1 MGLTGHLNDGIPA
14 IEARAVGFL
23 AGTARLLAD
32 VSLAVRPGE
41 LVALV
46 GPNGA
51 GKSTLLKLL
60 AGDLT
65 PSEGAVLLD
74 GRPLTSYRAA
84 ALARR
89 RAVMP
94 QQTMLQFAFTV
105 REVVEMGRNP
115 HPSSSGDADRAI
127 VDESLERTDTTALA
141 GRTYPTL
148 SGGEQQRVTL
158 ARVLVQ
164 QTPLLLLDEPTTSLD
179 LRHQELVLATARAAA
194 AAGAAVLAILH
205 DLNLA
210 AAYADRIAVLR
221 GGRLA
226 ACGPPWEVLSEVLLS
241 EVFQHPIAV
250 RPHPLRDCP
259 LVLSVPAAAKRAIPL
274 TPAGREPA
282 AS

>member
-1 MGLTGHLNDGIPA
+1 MGLAVFPDGGRAA
-14 IEARAVGFL
+14 IEARSVGYL
-23 AGTARLLAD
+23 VGTARLLAD

-65 PSEGAVLLD
+65 PSEGTILLD
-74 GRPLTSYRAA
+74 GRPLSSYRAA
-84 ALARR
+84 ALAQR

-94 QQTMLQFAFTV
+94 QQTILQFAFTA
-105 REVVEMGRNP
+105 REVVEMGRSP
-115 HPSSSGDADRAI
+115 RTDADPDTDRAI
-127 VDESLERTDTTALA
+127 VEESLARTDTTGLA

-158 ARVLVQ
+158 ARVLAQ
-164 QTPLLLLDEPTTSLD
+164 KTPLLLLDEPTTSLD
-179 LRHQELVLATARAAA
+179 LRHQELVLITARSAAA
-194 AAGAAVLAILH
+194 DGAAVLAVLH

-210 AAYADRIAVLR
+210 AAYADRIALLR

-226 ACGPPWEVLSEVLLS
+226 ACDSPWAVLTEALLS
-241 EVFQHPIAV
+241 EVFQYPIAV

-259 LVLSVPAAAKRAIPL
+259 LVLPAPPHTERTAPVA
-274 TPAGREPA
+274 PASHQSPA
-282 AS
+282 S